1 MAKVVKQKYT
11 KSDGTRAIY
20 SYLIPITK
28 TKMELSSID
37 PDKPINIEVKN
48 GKIII
53 TN

>member
-1 MAKVVKQKYT
+1 MAKIVKQKYT

-20 SYLIPITK
+20 SYLIPISK
-28 TKMELSSID
+28 TKIQMSGID
-37 PDKPINIEVKN
+37 PDKTINIEVQK